1 MKTKEALLT
10 TFVLALQMIH
20 VPMVVAQDDL
30 LDDTSSVLESEEIDI
45 EGQFNRPSPADR
57 IEKMRKKLEQ
67 QNEQM
72 VQKKIEEK
80 RIKSEMELMKDLQKK
95 FKSQMS
101 DDDDTVS
108 VRQASTQVVVAA
120 PPAPIVEEKKNRITP
135 YAGLTRFNEA
145 CLDGCE
151 SKIHAGLAFD
161 TMVSDR
167 FSVGIGL
174 GLTTMSIID
183 TANTFG
189 QNYYNTGLNNVSTTG
204 DEIDYTRVGLDLN
217 SKFFFTVET
226 KLRPFIGLGLGY
238 ERASLKYA
246 KKASQFQNF
255 YGNNSSNLG
264 DDSITGSSVS
274 ASGILGAELRLSDS
288 IGVQLDFRYKK
299 NLTNGFGSDSNGQ
312 TNNTN
317 YLNFNEIV
325 LSNLGTEIQDS
336 SEAQVNLGLTIG
348 F

>member
-10 TFVLALQMIH
+10 TFVLALQMAH
-20 VPMVVAQDDL
+20 VPMVMAQDDL
-30 LDDTSSVLESEEIDI
+30 LNDTSSVLESEEIDI

-57 IEKMRKKLEQ
+57 IEKMRKKLEK

-80 RIKSEMELMKDLQKK
+80 RINSEMELMKDLQKK
-95 FKSQMS
+95 FRNQAA
-101 DDDDTVS
+101 DDGDQVS

-120 PPAPIVEEKKNRITP
+120 PPAPAKEEKKNRITP

-189 QNYYNTGLNNVSTTG
+189 QNYYNTGFNVSTTG

-226 KLRPFIGLGLGY
+226 KLRPFVGVGVGY
-238 ERASLKYA
+238 ERASVKYT
-246 KKASQFQNF
+246 KKSSQFQNNF
-255 YGNNSSNLG
+255 GTNSNLG
-264 DDSITGSSVS
+264 DDSVTGSSVS
-274 ASGILGAELRLSDS
+274 ASGILGAELLLSDS

-299 NLTNGFGSDSNGQ
+299 NLTNGFGKDSQ
-312 TNNTN
+312 TTNNST

>member
-10 TFVLALQMIH
+10 TFVLALQMAH
-20 VPMVVAQDDL
+20 VPMVMAQDDL

-57 IEKMRKKLEQ
+57 IEKMRKKLEK

-80 RIKSEMELMKDLQKK
+80 RISSEMELMKDLQKK
-95 FKSQMS
+95 FRNQSA
-101 DDDDTVS
+101 DDGDQVS

-120 PPAPIVEEKKNRITP
+120 PPAPVKEDKKNRITP

-151 SKIHAGLAFD
+151 SQVHAGLAFD

-189 QNYYNTGLNNVSTTG
+189 QNYYNTGFNISTTG

-226 KLRPFIGLGLGY
+226 RLRPFVGVGVGY
-238 ERASLKYA
+238 ERASLKYS
-246 KKASQFQNF
+246 KKSSQFQNNF
-255 YGNNSSNLG
+255 GTNSNLG
-264 DDSITGSSVS
+264 EDSVTGSSVS
-274 ASGILGAELRLSDS
+274 ASGILGAELLLSDT

-299 NLTNGFGSDSNGQ
+299 NLTNGFGSDSKS
-312 TNNTN
+312 TNNSTFQS
-317 YLNFNEIV
+317 FNEVV
-325 LSNLGTEIQDS
+325 LDNLGSEIQES
-336 SEAQVNLGLTIG
+336 SEAQVNIGLTIG